1 MKDINE
7 AVKIYESLARPP
19 KDALREIQ
27 AGKLKGKTDINPQW
41 RYKAMT
47 EKFGLVGIGWKYE
60 VQKLWTEQGAGN
72 EKLAFAQV
80 AVFVKDGDAWSEPI
94 VGIGGSKLVQFE
106 KGAAVSNDEGYKMAV
121 TDAFSTALKM
131 LGVAADIYAGR
142 WDGTKYND
150 EPATLPQPPAPP
162 KKQQPPAPPKKQPA
176 KFAFEPKGGE
186 TTPAEKKEICGLLA
200 SKYTNGAPVFSKE
213 EAKKYSAMRKDYTA
227 GEVIETIRRDLNAR
241 LNPTSQMQTAGDVMR
256 AQAQQAQQLSPQVEA
271 VENAFDGEVVTPPQQ
286 PSFDEMQPAG
296 EPVGDIF

>member
-1 MKDINE
+1 MENTQK

-80 AVFVKDGDAWSEPI
+80 AVFVKDGEAWSEPI
-94 VGIGGSKLVQFE
+94 VGIGGSRLVALE

-131 LGVAADIYAGR
+131 IGVAADIYAGR
-142 WDGTKYND
+142 WDGTKYKN
-150 EPATLPQPPAPP
+150 EPQKNAQTPQPR
-162 KKQQPPAPPKKQPA
+162 QPA
-176 KFAFEPKGGE
+176 KLPFTPKGGE
-186 TTPAEKKEICGLLA
+186 STPEEKARIKELCEAKYADGKRIFSNEEIKTYSGYRQTKTARELIAFIENALRNRRGDAPELPPAEPAPPAQPSAEDLA
-200 SKYTNGAPVFSKE
+200 EQALT
-213 EAKKYSAMRKDYTA
+213 EA
-227 GEVIETIRRDLNAR
+227 
-241 LNPTSQMQTAGDVMR
+241 
-256 AQAQQAQQLSPQVEA
+256 
-271 VENAFDGEVVTPPQQ
+271 QQ
-286 PSFDEMQPAG
+286 PSFDTKQPVEGG
-296 EPVGDIF
+296 ESDADQAFDIY

>member
-1 MKDINE
+1 MKDTNE

-47 EKFGLVGIGWKYE
+47 EAFGLVGIGWKYE
-60 VQKLWTEQGAGN
+60 VRKLWTEQGAGA

-80 AVFVKDGDAWSEPI
+80 AVYIKDGDTWSDPI
-94 VGIGGSKLVQFE
+94 EGIGGSRLVQIE

-150 EPATLPQPPAPP
+150 EPATPPQPQSAP
-162 KKQQPPAPPKKQPA
+162 QQPQQKQPA

-186 TTPAEKKEICGLLA
+186 TTPAEKKELGGLL
-200 SKYTNGAPVFSKE
+200 STKYPDGGAVFSKA
-213 EAKKYSAMRKDYTA
+213 EAKKYSDMRKDYTA
-227 GEVIETIRRDLNAR
+227 REVIETIRRDLNAR

-271 VENAFDGEVVTPPQQ
+271 VKEAFNGEVVTQPQQ
-286 PSFDEMQPAG
+286 PGFDDMQPVDQSEQG
-296 EPVGDIF
+296 FDIY

>member
-1 MKDINE
+1 MEEKAID
-7 AVKIYESLARPP
+7 IYESLSRPP

-80 AVFVKDGDAWSEPI
+80 AVFLKNGETWSEPI
-94 VGIGGSKLVQFE
+94 VGIGGSRLVALE

-131 LGVAADIYAGR
+131 IGVAADIYAGR

-150 EPATLPQPPAPP
+150 EPATPP
-162 KKQQPPAPPKKQPA
+162 QPPAPPKKQPA

-186 TTPAEKKEICGLLA
+186 TTPAEKNELGGLF
-200 SKYTNGAPVFSKE
+200 STKYPDGGAVFSKA
-213 EAKKYSAMRKDYTA
+213 EAKKYSEMRKDYTA
-227 GEVIETIRRDLNAR
+227 REVIETIRRDLNAR

-256 AQAQQAQQLSPQVEA
+256 AQAQQAQQLSPKVEA
-271 VENAFDGEVVTPPQQ
+271 VKEAFNGEVVASPQQ
-286 PSFDEMQPAG
+286 PGFDDMQP
-296 EPVGDIF
+296 VGQSEQGFDIF

>member
-1 MKDINE
+1 MKEKAID
-7 AVKIYESLARPP
+7 IYESLARPP

-60 VQKLWTEQGAGN
+60 VQKLWTEAGAGN

-150 EPATLPQPPAPP
+150 EPATLL
-162 KKQQPPAPPKKQPA
+162 QPPAPPKKQPA

-186 TTPAEKKEICGLLA
+186 TTPAEKKELGGLL
-200 SKYTNGAPVFSKE
+200 STKYPDGGAVFSKA
-213 EAKKYSAMRKDYTA
+213 EAKMYSDMRKDYTA
-227 GEVIETIRRDLNAR
+227 REVIETIRRDLNAR

-256 AQAQQAQQLSPQVEA
+256 AQAQQLPPQVEA
-271 VENAFDGEVVTPPQQ
+271 VKEAFNGEVVASPQQ
-286 PSFDEMQPAG
+286 PGYDDMQLVNKSEQGFD
-296 EPVGDIF
+296 IY

>member
-1 MKDINE
+1 MEEKAID
-7 AVKIYESLARPP
+7 IYESLSRPP
-19 KDALREIQ
+19 KYALREIQ

-41 RYKAMT
+41 RYEAMT
-47 EKFGLVGIGWKYE
+47 QKFGLVGIGWKYE
-60 VQKLWTEQGAGN
+60 VQKLWTEAGAGN

-106 KGAAVSNDEGYKMAV
+106 KGAFVSNDEGYKMAV

-150 EPATLPQPPAPP
+150 EPATPPQQQSAP
-162 KKQQPPAPPKKQPA
+162 QQPPAQPKKQPA

-186 TTPAEKKEICGLLA
+186 TTPAEKNELGGLF
-200 SKYTNGAPVFSKE
+200 STKYPDGGAVFSKA
-213 EAKKYSAMRKDYTA
+213 EAKKYSEMRKDYTA
-227 GEVIETIRRDLNAR
+227 REVIETIRRDLNAR
-241 LNPTSQMQTAGDVMR
+241 LNPTTQMQTAGDVMR
-256 AQAQQAQQLSPQVEA
+256 AQAQQAQQLPPQVEA
-271 VENAFDGEVVTPPQQ
+271 VKEAFNGEVVTPPQ
-286 PSFDEMQPAG
+286 PSFDEMQPTG
-296 EPVGDIF
+296 QSEQGFDIY

>member
-1 MKDINE
+1 MEEKAID
-7 AVKIYESLARPP
+7 IYESLSRPP

-60 VQKLWTEQGAGN
+60 VQKLWTEAGAGS

-80 AVFVKDGDAWSEPI
+80 AVFVKDGDNWSEPI
-94 VGIGGSKLVQFE
+94 VGIGGSRLVQLE

-142 WDGTKYND
+142 WDGSKYK
-150 EPATLPQPPAPP
+150 EEMPAPVEAV
-162 KKQQPPAPPKKQPA
+162 KNAFNGEVVQPKKQPA

-186 TTPAEKKEICGLLA
+186 TTPAEKKELGGLL
-200 SKYTNGAPVFSKE
+200 STKYPNGGAVFSKA
-213 EAKKYSAMRKDYTA
+213 EAKKYSDMRKDYTA
-227 GEVIETIRRDLNAR
+227 REVIETIRRDLNAR

-256 AQAQQAQQLSPQVEA
+256 AQAQQAQQLPPQVEA
-271 VENAFDGEVVTPPQQ
+271 VKEAFNGEVVTPPQQ
-286 PSFDEMQPAG
+286 PGFDDMQPVDQSEQG
-296 EPVGDIF
+296 FDIY

>member
-1 MKDINE
+1 MKDKAID
-7 AVKIYESLARPP
+7 IYKSLSRPP

-47 EKFGLVGIGWKYE
+47 EAFGLVGIGWKYE
-60 VQKLWTEQGAGN
+60 VRKLWTEQGAGA

-80 AVFVKDGDAWSEPI
+80 AVYIKDGDAWSDPI
-94 VGIGGSKLVQFE
+94 EGIGGSRLVQLE

-142 WDGTKYND
+142 WDGTKYNE
-150 EPATLPQPPAPP
+150 EPQ
-162 KKQQPPAPPKKQPA
+162 KQPA

-186 TTPAEKKEICGLLA
+186 TTPVEKKELGSLL
-200 SKYTNGAPVFSKE
+200 STKYPDGGAVFSKA
-213 EAKKYSAMRKDYTA
+213 EAKKYSDMRKDYTA
-227 GEVIETIRRDLNAR
+227 REVIETIRRDLNAR

-256 AQAQQAQQLSPQVEA
+256 AQTQQAQQLQPQVDTIKEA
-271 VENAFDGEVVTPPQQ
+271 FSGEVVSSPQQ
-286 PSFDEMQPAG
+286 PGFD
-296 EPVGDIF
+296 IY

>member
-1 MKDINE
+1 MKEKAID
-7 AVKIYESLARPP
+7 IYESLARPP

-47 EKFGLVGIGWKYE
+47 EMFGLVGIGWKYE
-60 VQKLWTEQGAGN
+60 VQKLWTEAGAGN

-162 KKQQPPAPPKKQPA
+162 KKQPA

-186 TTPAEKKEICGLLA
+186 TTPAEKNELGGLL
-200 SKYTNGAPVFSKE
+200 STKYPDGGAVFSKA
-213 EAKKYSAMRKDYTA
+213 EAKKYSEMRKDYTA
-227 GEVIETIRRDLNAR
+227 REVIETIRRDLNAR

-256 AQAQQAQQLSPQVEA
+256 AQAQQLPPQVVAVKEA
-271 VENAFDGEVVTPPQQ
+271 FNGEVVASPQQ
-286 PSFDEMQPAG
+286 PGFDDMQPVDQSEQG
-296 EPVGDIF
+296 FDIY

>member
-1 MKDINE
+1 MKEKAID
-7 AVKIYESLARPP
+7 IYESLARPP

-60 VQKLWTEQGAGN
+60 VQKLWTEAGAGN

-162 KKQQPPAPPKKQPA
+162 KKQPA

-186 TTPAEKKEICGLLA
+186 TTPAEKNELGGLL
-200 SKYTNGAPVFSKE
+200 STKYPDGGAVFSKA
-213 EAKKYSAMRKDYTA
+213 EAKKYSDMRKDYTA
-227 GEVIETIRRDLNAR
+227 REVIETIRRDLNAR
-241 LNPTSQMQTAGDVMR
+241 LNPTTQMQTAGDVMR
-256 AQAQQAQQLSPQVEA
+256 AQAQQLPPQVVAVKEA
-271 VENAFDGEVVTPPQQ
+271 FNGEVVASPQQ
-286 PSFDEMQPAG
+286 PGFDDMQPVNKSEQG
-296 EPVGDIF
+296 FDIY

>member
-1 MKDINE
+1 MEEKAID
-7 AVKIYESLARPP
+7 IYESLSRPP
-19 KDALREIQ
+19 KYALREIQ

-41 RYKAMT
+41 RYEAMT

-60 VQKLWTEQGAGN
+60 VQKLWTEAGAGN

-162 KKQQPPAPPKKQPA
+162 KKQPA

-186 TTPAEKKEICGLLA
+186 TTPAEKNELGGLL
-200 SKYTNGAPVFSKE
+200 STKYPDGGAVFSKA
-213 EAKKYSAMRKDYTA
+213 EAKKYSEMRKDYTA
-227 GEVIETIRRDLNAR
+227 REVIETIRRDLNAR
-241 LNPTSQMQTAGDVMR
+241 LNPTTQMQTAGDVMR
-256 AQAQQAQQLSPQVEA
+256 AQAKQLPPQVE
-271 VENAFDGEVVTPPQQ
+271 VKNASDGEVVNPPEQQ
-286 PSFDEMQPAG
+286 GF
-296 EPVGDIF
+296 DIF

>member
-1 MKDINE
+1 MEKKAID
-7 AVKIYESLARPP
+7 IYESLAQPP
-19 KDALREIQ
+19 KSALRQIE

-47 EKFGLVGIGWKYE
+47 EAFGLVGIGWKYE
-60 VQKLWTEQGAGN
+60 VQKLWTEQGAGA

-80 AVFVKDGDAWSEPI
+80 AVYIKDGDAWSEPI
-94 VGIGGSKLVQFE
+94 EGIGGSRLVQLE
-106 KGAAVSNDEGYKMAV
+106 KGVAVSNDEGYKMAV

-150 EPATLPQPPAPP
+150 EPPAPP
-162 KKQQPPAPPKKQPA
+162 QKQPA

-186 TTPAEKKEICGLLA
+186 TTPAEKKELGGLL
-200 SKYTNGAPVFSKE
+200 STKYPDGGAVFSKA
-213 EAKKYSAMRKDYTA
+213 EAKKYSDMRKDYTA
-227 GEVIETIRRDLNAR
+227 REVIETIRRDLNAR

-256 AQAQQAQQLSPQVEA
+256 AQAQHAQQSSPQVEA
-271 VENAFDGEVVTPPQQ
+271 VKEAFNGEVVASPQQ
-286 PSFDEMQPAG
+286 PDFDLY
-296 EPVGDIF
+296 

>member
-1 MKDINE
+1 MKDTNE

-60 VQKLWTEQGAGN
+60 VQKLWTEQGAGA

-80 AVFVKDGDAWSEPI
+80 AVYIKDGDAWSDPI
-94 VGIGGSKLVQFE
+94 EGIGGSRLVQLE

-142 WDGTKYND
+142 WDGSKYK
-150 EPATLPQPPAPP
+150 EELPAPVEAI
-162 KKQQPPAPPKKQPA
+162 KKAFNGEVVQPKKQPA
-176 KFAFEPKGGE
+176 KLAFEPKGGE
-186 TTPAEKKEICGLLA
+186 TTAEEKREIGNLLK
-200 SKYTNGAPVFSKE
+200 SKYADGAPIFSKE
-213 EAKKYSAMRKDYTA
+213 EMKAYSDSRKDYTA
-227 GEVIETIRRDLNAR
+227 REVIDAIKKELQIR
-241 LNPTSQMQTAGDVMR
+241 LNPTQTMQTAGEMMR
-256 AQAQQAQQLSPQVEA
+256 AQAQQLPPQVEA
-271 VENAFDGEVVTPPQQ
+271 VKNAFDGEVVTTPQ
-286 PSFDEMQPAG
+286 PSFDEMQPVG
-296 EPVGDIF
+296 EPTGGIF